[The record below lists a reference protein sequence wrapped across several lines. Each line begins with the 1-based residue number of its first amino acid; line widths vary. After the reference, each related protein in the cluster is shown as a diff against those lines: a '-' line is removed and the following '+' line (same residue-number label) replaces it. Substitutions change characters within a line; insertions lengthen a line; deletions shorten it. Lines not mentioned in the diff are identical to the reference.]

1 MNMTSISTPN
11 AADPSAAAVNRP
23 PGLDARTPL
32 LLLPV
37 NIETRFMST
46 GNQQEL
52 WVRIYPDQIAINS
65 HEPELTAQEIT
76 DGTSYWDAV
85 WSAGLPPA
93 SLDAVQAPWR
103 GLASLYGA
111 PRAAWIALEMTP
123 SNLSSQPTAATP
135 QGGTPSPAP
144 IYPKPATRDSSWEK
158 PALAALLPDS
168 WTVVLEKSAT
178 TSTFRGGTISSN
190 LAVGLTPGAGAFP
203 PGSPVDSGLQ
213 WLVDFNEALAAG
225 MALKIPLTAEQ
236 HANGFDRIYVY
247 GLRSQGTAADFAAL
261 IDAHHYTDG
270 FAFVPQGSPTNNT
283 ADASSAFSRQ
293 DPDFSISFAVERQS
307 PLNTDGVAD
316 GNKFASLL
324 GLDPSYFA
332 HIRYADGHNQ
342 QSGTDSVTALWPST
356 LGYFLDQMM
365 ASTFSASQ
373 IENAR
378 QYVIANAAPRGQIPA
393 FRTGRTPYGVLPVT
407 SLKRYKPTIRPAPP
421 SVEAPLVDFI
431 ERLWQVWLDSSDSA
445 PHMQTTGDPDQ
456 QLVAALGM
464 DASSMA
470 FRGRAILGDD
480 FLWNYLNLLRM
491 PASAQKNWWASHL
504 AAGRQTLDSFGYNT
518 WDPRVI
524 HLGMA
529 PNSFPISF
537 PTVQTA
543 PLSETEP
550 LANDADLG
558 GGVKS
563 NYIEWLRQASID
575 DIRAENYPGPPPT
588 SLLYKILRQSVL
600 LDYVT
605 LAQNSEILA
614 GRLAVS
620 QVRELELAAMPSATS
635 SPPAVSP
642 WEILERP
649 SIPNPALTW
658 ADYLLAVNPPPE
670 SPFARL
676 ADLRASLD
684 RLANLPTAELD
695 RLLTE
700 FLDSASHRLDVWAS
714 AVANALLQRTRSNQV
729 AGVHIGA
736 FGWVEQVVAA
746 TPAPPV
752 SGTELI
758 GVQTMDRLRA
768 QRIQGSATSSIP
780 LQPAADNGGFIFAP
794 SFEQARA
801 AAILRNGYM
810 THKGTADEGLLSIDI
825 SSERVRKALYLLDG
839 VRQGQDLSALLGYL
853 FETGLH
859 SLNLD
864 KYTQPFR
871 DRFPVVA
878 NQLTPSS
885 DPSESVAASN
895 VVDGVALLAAFAAGS
910 FVAGQNWGTDFPT
923 PGADQ
928 TQVLSL
934 IATIEDYSDALGDVS
949 IAESVFQIVR
959 GNFGRAG
966 GLMDAIS
973 QGDRPPDP
981 DVVTTPRGGLDLTH
995 RILLLFAGNP
1005 TSAAGWSGISQHA
1018 RATAE
1023 PWLDAWL
1030 SQVLPDPATVTCSV
1044 RYTLGGQ
1051 QVSSVSLRDLNIG
1064 PLDCLAMSG
1073 SAELPQQSELES
1085 RILLAA
1091 APAGATSPQ
1100 IDYIA
1105 GAGTIAFPDFFF
1117 LAASLQSL
1125 IGSARALAPQDLALP
1140 EEKAEDLGGA
1150 VDLTDLRARATAVV
1164 AQLNSAVVTL
1174 QGATGGPAGPLRTAL
1189 QAASYFGVS
1198 GSVPSPLND
1207 SALGGQGATV
1217 LGALRTRLTSASAIN
1232 IATAAQADLTSV
1244 FNIVFGQTFTVLPRF
1259 TPPDVASLESA
1270 FAQSTALI
1278 ATDTVAVTRW
1288 INQLTHVR
1296 AGISRLDSALS
1307 LAQILGGIS
1316 IPDPLLGQLPV
1327 KAGDR
1332 WLGLPIDPASPPDK
1346 GRVAFT
1352 CFTQGSPATVSPYA
1366 GLLIDEWPER
1376 IPSTQE
1382 KAAVA
1387 LHYEKPKARAPQTLL
1402 LAMCPDGRRTWDD
1415 DLLLGTLQETLQL
1428 AKIRTVDLD
1437 SVLRVGEILPALYF
1451 ALNLQGAT
1459 VATNFLSVKEIGF
1472 SDNASVRRQ
1481 S

>member
-1 MNMTSISTPN
+1 
-11 AADPSAAAVNRP
+11 
-23 PGLDARTPL
+23 
-32 LLLPV
+32 
-37 NIETRFMST
+37 MST

-65 HEPELTAQEIT
+65 HEPELTPQEIA

-93 SLDAVQAPWR
+93 TLDAIQAPWR

-111 PRAAWIALEMTP
+111 TRAAWIALQMTP
-123 SNLSSQPTAATP
+123 TNLSSQPIAATP

-144 IYPKPATRDSSWEK
+144 IFPKPVTRDSSWEK

-168 WTVVLEKSAT
+168 WTVVLEKTGAT
-178 TSTFRGGTISSN
+178 SSFRGGPITTN

-203 PGSPVDSGLQ
+203 PGTPVDSGLQ
-213 WLVDFNEALAAG
+213 WLVDFNQALAAG
-225 MALKIPLTAEQ
+225 MALKIPLSADQHTA
-236 HANGFDRIYVY
+236 GFDRIYVY
-247 GLRSQGTAADFAAL
+247 GLRSQGTVADFAAL
-261 IDAHHYTDG
+261 IDAHHFTDG

-283 ADASSAFSRQ
+283 TDASSAFSRQ

-307 PLNTDGVAD
+307 PLNTDAAAD

-332 HIRYADGHNQ
+332 HVRYADGHNQ
-342 QSGTDSVTALWPST
+342 QSSTDAVTALWPST

-365 ASTFSASQ
+365 ASTFNAGQ
-373 IENAR
+373 IEDAR
-378 QYVIANAAPRGQIPA
+378 QYVIANAAPRGPIPA

-407 SLKRYKPTIRPAPP
+407 SLKRYKPTVRPAPP

-431 ERLWQVWLDSSDSA
+431 ERLWQTWLDSSAAA
-445 PHMQTTGDPDQ
+445 PHMQTSGDPDQ

-480 FLWNYLNLLRM
+480 FLWNYLNFVRM
-491 PASAQKNWWASHL
+491 PASTQKNWWASHL
-504 AAGRQTLDSFGYNT
+504 AGGRQALDSFGYNA

-529 PNSFPISF
+529 PNSFSISF

-543 PLSETEP
+543 PLSETGL

-558 GGVKS
+558 GGVKV

-575 DIRAENYPGPPPT
+575 DIRAENYPGPQPT

-605 LAQNSEILA
+605 LAQTSEILA
-614 GRLAVS
+614 GRLAIT
-620 QVRELELAAMPSATS
+620 QVREVELAAMPSIS
-635 SPPAVSP
+635 SAPPAVSP
-642 WEILERP
+642 WEVLARP

-658 ADYLLAVNPPPE
+658 ADYLVTVNPPPE

-700 FLDSASHRLDVWAS
+700 FLDSCSHRLDVWAS
-714 AVANALLQRTRSNQV
+714 AVANALLQRARSNQV

-736 FGWVEQVVAA
+736 FGWVEQVAAA
-746 TPAPPV
+746 TPAAPV
-752 SGTELI
+752 SGTELS

-768 QRIQGSATSSIP
+768 QRIQSSATLP
-780 LQPAADNGGFIFAP
+780 VPVQPAADNGGFIFAP

-810 THKGTADEGLLSIDI
+810 THKGTTDESLLSIDI

-895 VVDGVALLAAFAAGS
+895 VVDGVALVAAFAAGS
-910 FVAGQNWGTDFPT
+910 FVAGQNWGTNLPA
-923 PGADQ
+923 PGGSDQ
-928 TQVLSL
+928 TNVLSL

-995 RILLLFAGNP
+995 RVLLLFAGNP
-1005 TSAAGWSGISQHA
+1005 SLAAGWGGIPQHA
-1018 RATAE
+1018 RAAAE

-1030 SQVLPDPATVTCSV
+1030 SQVLPDPTTVTCTV
-1044 RYTLGGQ
+1044 RYNLGGA
-1051 QVSSVSLRDLNIG
+1051 QVSSITLRDLNIG
-1064 PLDCLAMSG
+1064 PLDCLAISG
-1073 SAELPQQSELES
+1073 SAEVPQQSELES
-1085 RILLAA
+1085 RILLAG
-1091 APAGATSPQ
+1091 APAGANSPQ
-1100 IDYIA
+1100 IDYTA
-1105 GAGTIAFPDFFF
+1105 AAGTIAFPDFFF

-1140 EEKAEDLGGA
+1140 EKTAADLGGT
-1150 VDLTDLRARATAVV
+1150 VDLADLRTRATAVV
-1164 AQLNSAVVTL
+1164 AQLNTAVLAL
-1174 QGATGGPAGPLRTAL
+1174 QAAAAGPADPLRTAL
-1189 QAASYFGVS
+1189 LAASYLGVA

-1207 SALGGQGATV
+1207 TALAGQANTV
-1217 LGALRTRLTSASAIN
+1217 LGNLQPRLTKASAIN
-1232 IATAAQADLTSV
+1232 IATAVQADLTSV
-1244 FNIVFGQTFTVLPRF
+1244 FDIVFGQTLTVLPQF
-1259 TPPDVASLESA
+1259 TPPDAASLQSA
-1270 FAQSTALI
+1270 FAQSDALI
-1278 ATDTVAVTRW
+1278 APDTVAVSRW

-1296 AGISRLDSALS
+1296 PSISRLDNALS
-1307 LAQILGGIS
+1307 LAQILCGIS
-1316 IPDPLLGQLPV
+1316 VPEPLLGQLPV

-1332 WLGLPIDPASPPDK
+1332 WLGLPIDPTNPPDK

-1352 CFTQGSPATVSPYA
+1352 CFTQGAPATVTPYA

-1402 LAMCPDGRRTWDD
+1402 LAVCPDGRQTWDD
-1415 DLLLGTLQETLQL
+1415 DLLVGTLQETLQL

-1459 VATNFLSVKEIGF
+1459 VATNFLSVKEISP
-1472 SDNASVRRQ
+1472 SDTAILRRQ